1 MRKSYLLISFISL
14 TTLVACNNGPA
25 PIKVTYEELYA
36 KSQEIEDHRY
46 SKATLT
52 CNAFV
57 DVTQGGETYNID
69 KTMTFNYVWD
79 EEQNR
84 FVSTDEE
91 EAGFSNDISKT
102 IKELLANHPEEP
114 EDYKDV
120 GCQYFISPFRTYV
133 DYTETIEER
142 TLRTIEEKVFDKYGY
157 LTYYKLEVTVQGI
170 FQEQEISGVERT
182 TYSVI
187 YQD

>member
-1 MRKSYLLISFISL
+1 MPKESLIKFSCITFLS
-14 TTLVACNNGPA
+14 TTGLA
-25 PIKVTYEELYA
+25 L
-36 KSQEIEDHRY
+36 
-46 SKATLT
+46 
-52 CNAFV
+52 AFSC
-57 DVTQGGETYNID
+57 I
-69 KTMTFNYVWD
+69 
-79 EEQNR
+79 
-84 FVSTDEE
+84 
-91 EAGFSNDISKT
+91 

-157 LTYYKLEVTVQGI
+157 LTYYKLEVTVQGTYK
-170 FQEQEISGVERT
+170 EQEISGVERT
-182 TYSVI
+182 TFYVV